1 MRPSPTIQRVLIAN
15 RGEIAVRVIRGCHKL
30 GLETVAVYSE
40 ADRDALHVRLAN
52 QAVCIGPPRS
62 RDSYLKV
69 VRVLSAAEITEC
81 DAIHPGYGFL
91 SENAH
96 FAEACEACGFV
107 FIGPPPQAI
116 ASMGDKSVARET
128 VQKAGAP
135 IMPGSDGPVAS
146 AADARKVAQAIGFP
160 VIVKASAGG
169 GGRGM
174 RVARSPDELEKM
186 FATAQAE
193 AGAAFGRSDV
203 YLEKYLDRARHVEIQ
218 VLADAHGNCVYLGE
232 RDCSTQRRHQKLI
245 EESPS
250 PVLTAELRRQMGE
263 AAVKTAQAVGYRS
276 AGTVEC
282 LVGEDGFW
290 CFMEMNTRLQ
300 VEHPVTEMVTGVD
313 IVEQQL
319 RIAQGHPLPFRQEDI
334 QYRGHAIECRINAED
349 PARGFRP
356 CPGLIERFSAP
367 NNARCRVDTH
377 LYEGY
382 RVPSHYDSLIAK
394 VITHGKDR
402 ATAIGQ
408 MDVILRTMQIEGI
421 ATTVPFHLALLADPA
436 FREGKVHTQF
446 VENDFLPTY
455 RS

>member
-1 MRPSPTIQRVLIAN
+1 
-15 RGEIAVRVIRGCHKL
+15 VIRACHKL

-40 ADRDALHVRLAN
+40 ADRDALHVRLAT
-52 QAVCIGPPRS
+52 QAVCIGPPPS
-62 RDSYLKV
+62 RESYLKV

-81 DAIHPGYGFL
+81 DAVHPGYGFL
-91 SENAH
+91 SENAQ
-96 FAEACEACGFV
+96 FAEACEASGFV

-128 VQKAGAP
+128 VQRAGAP

-146 AADARKVAQAIGFP
+146 VADARKIAQHIGFP

-203 YLEKYLDRARHVEIQ
+203 YLEKYLERARHVEIQ
-218 VLADAHGNCVYLGE
+218 VLADAHGHCVYLGE

-250 PVLTAELRRQMGE
+250 PALTAELRRQMGE
-263 AAVKTAQAVGYRS
+263 AAVKAAQAVGYRS

-282 LVGEDGFW
+282 LVGQDGFW

-319 RIAQGHPLPFRQEDI
+319 RIAQGEPLPFRQEDI
-334 QYRGHAIECRINAED
+334 QIRGHAIECRINAED
-349 PARGFRP
+349 PAHGFRP
-356 CPGLIERFSAP
+356 CPGLVEKFSAP
-367 NNARCRVDTH
+367 NGCRCRVDTH
-377 LYEGY
+377 LYDGY
-382 RVPSHYDSLIAK
+382 RVPAHYDSLIAK
-394 VITHGKDR
+394 VITHGEDR

-408 MDVILRTMQIEGI
+408 MDVILRTMQIDGV
-421 ATTVPFHLALLADPA
+421 ATTIPFHLALLADPA
-436 FREGKVHTQF
+436 FREGRVHTQF
-446 VENDFLPTY
+446 VEKEFLPAY
-455 RS
+455 RPPASA